1 MTLLLPALS
10 DFQLCMNRSLN
21 QSSITF
27 PLFPRERCCGCPKPL
42 WCLSKGAGPCAHP
55 GPLRG
60 DVVIKL
66 QALAAS
72 YETNDLRDKQS
83 CHIHSYTSPLV
94 KIFQEH
100 KCTLSFSCFCNTT
113 WKWLTARSSSKSK
126 RDPKDQFQARNRLN
140 TKNSRGLEWDFTV
153 LKSPIAVFL
162 ESKIWIAICTRHKIL
177 NTCSVLFFIF
187 F

>member
-1 MTLLLPALS
+1 MKVCICKRRGENAQQNIAYCSLIYQIKHHVTEKSLFQCVLQDFNISMFLSFNFCRQKEENDIVTVCSVRFSALHEQVIKSIQYNIPSVSLGETLCLS
-10 DFQLCMNRSLN
+10 
-21 QSSITF
+21 
-27 PLFPRERCCGCPKPL
+27 KPL

-113 WKWLTARSSSKSK
+113 
-126 RDPKDQFQARNRLN
+126 
-140 TKNSRGLEWDFTV
+140 
-153 LKSPIAVFL
+153 
-162 ESKIWIAICTRHKIL
+162 
-177 NTCSVLFFIF
+177 
-187 F
+187 